1 VEAEE
6 WDCGEQR
13 DQDEEEVVA
22 VVKWTICVVELQK
35 ERFTRSSAACTCSA
49 LGCKWRG
56 VYIYNE
62 RERGNQ
68 RSGPVCRTHP
78 ARRHPRRPR
87 RCRMQT
93 CRAEAV
99 VGRSLV
105 ASPQV
110 GLGRNNTLLSR
121 CRHDPLR
128 LACQSYC
135 TVRTPSP
142 QVLLRPVKFRGF

>member
-56 VYIYNE
+56 VYIYITSASE
-62 RERGNQ
+62 ETKGAGPSAGPTRHGGTRAGLAAAACRLAEQ
-68 RSGPVCRTHP
+68 RPWW
-78 ARRHPRRPR
+78 A
-87 RCRMQT
+87 
-93 CRAEAV
+93 AV
-99 VGRSLV
+99 
-105 ASPQV
+105 
-110 GLGRNNTLLSR
+110 LL
-121 CRHDPLR
+121 LR
-128 LACQSYC
+128 LRLGWAAIIRS
-135 TVRTPSP
+135 
-142 QVLLRPVKFRGF
+142 